1 MIPLRLNSKS
11 AFFKIIFDKFETSAE
26 PKEFLFWRID
36 CLYLVFTFVLT
47 KKPIHRYSSLPEPK
61 GQVVKLVLHQASLS
75 GNAQQ
80 QQWKITF
87 KYIIGSKN
95 LDKLANEPV
104 NLIINQLILKRE
116 DYFN

>member
-1 MIPLRLNSKS
+1 ML
-11 AFFKIIFDKFETSAE
+11 A
-26 PKEFLFWRID
+26 
-36 CLYLVFTFVLT
+36 
-47 KKPIHRYSSLPEPK
+47 KKPIHRHLSLPEPK
-61 GQVVKLVLHQASLS
+61 AQVVKLILHQASLD

-95 LDKLANEPV
+95 LDKLANEPD

>member
-1 MIPLRLNSKS
+1 
-11 AFFKIIFDKFETSAE
+11 
-26 PKEFLFWRID
+26 
-36 CLYLVFTFVLT
+36 VLA
-47 KKPIHRYSSLPEPK
+47 KKPIHRYLSLPEPK
-61 GQVVKLVLHQASLS
+61 AQVVKLILHQASLD

-104 NLIINQLILKRE
+104 DYIIDQLIYKRR
-116 DYFN
+116 

>member
-1 MIPLRLNSKS
+1 
-11 AFFKIIFDKFETSAE
+11 
-26 PKEFLFWRID
+26 
-36 CLYLVFTFVLT
+36 
-47 KKPIHRYSSLPEPK
+47 
-61 GQVVKLVLHQASLS
+61 VKLILHQASLN

-104 NLIINQLILKRE
+104 SLIINQLILKRE
-116 DYFN
+116 GYFN

>member
-1 MIPLRLNSKS
+1 
-11 AFFKIIFDKFETSAE
+11 
-26 PKEFLFWRID
+26 
-36 CLYLVFTFVLT
+36 
-47 KKPIHRYSSLPEPK
+47 
-61 GQVVKLVLHQASLS
+61 VKLILHQASLN

-116 DYFN
+116 DYFNLGTSQSLKQGYLGFFLHPQRGRHPLEEVDF

>member
-1 MIPLRLNSKS
+1 MIALKFNPKS
-11 AFFKIIFDKFETSAE
+11 AFIRIVFERFETSDN
-26 PKEFLFWRID
+26 PKAFLFSRID
-36 CLYLVFTFVLT
+36 CLYVVFTFVLT

-61 GQVVKLVLHQASLS
+61 AQVVKLILHQASLN

-104 NLIINQLILKRE
+104 TNII
-116 DYFN
+116 D

>member
-1 MIPLRLNSKS
+1 
-11 AFFKIIFDKFETSAE
+11 
-26 PKEFLFWRID
+26 
-36 CLYLVFTFVLT
+36 
-47 KKPIHRYSSLPEPK
+47 
-61 GQVVKLVLHQASLS
+61 VVKLMLHQASLN

-116 DYFN
+116 VYFN

>member
-1 MIPLRLNSKS
+1 LEDRLS
-11 AFFKIIFDKFETSAE
+11 
-26 PKEFLFWRID
+26 
-36 CLYLVFTFVLT
+36 VFVFHICVN
-47 KKPIHRYSSLPEPK
+47 KKPIHRYLSLPEPK
-61 GQVVKLVLHQASLS
+61 AQVVKLILHQASLN

-104 NLIINQLILKRE
+104 NLIINQLKLKRRL
-116 DYFN
+116 F

>member
-1 MIPLRLNSKS
+1 MSNKEVLELIIMGK
-11 AFFKIIFDKFETSAE
+11 KISIACPPKDKEGLIKA
-26 PKEFLFWRID
+26 
-36 CLYLVFTFVLT
+36 
-47 KKPIHRYSSLPEPK
+47 
-61 GQVVKLVLHQASLS
+61 QVVKLILHQASLN

-104 NLIINQLILKRE
+104 YNII
-116 DYFN
+116 D

>member
-1 MIPLRLNSKS
+1 
-11 AFFKIIFDKFETSAE
+11 
-26 PKEFLFWRID
+26 
-36 CLYLVFTFVLT
+36 
-47 KKPIHRYSSLPEPK
+47 
-61 GQVVKLVLHQASLS
+61 VKLILHQASLD

-116 DYFN
+116 VYFN

>member
-1 MIPLRLNSKS
+1 M
-11 AFFKIIFDKFETSAE
+11 
-26 PKEFLFWRID
+26 
-36 CLYLVFTFVLT
+36 
-47 KKPIHRYSSLPEPK
+47 
-61 GQVVKLVLHQASLS
+61 KLILHQASLN

-116 DYFN
+116 DYFNLGTSQSLKQGYLGFVHLPQRGRHPLEEVDF

>member
-1 MIPLRLNSKS
+1 M
-11 AFFKIIFDKFETSAE
+11 
-26 PKEFLFWRID
+26 
-36 CLYLVFTFVLT
+36 LY
-47 KKPIHRYSSLPEPK
+47 
-61 GQVVKLVLHQASLS
+61 QASLN

-104 NLIINQLILKRE
+104 SISIKHFNPAQKFNLEPFQYWLIAAQLFPLFLNQWSMKR
-116 DYFN
+116 DHSFV